1 MNEYV
6 KNLNRIEFVVTM
18 ACTGRCKHCSE
29 GEHINCKGHIDTELA
44 VKSIREICEKYKIE
58 SLMTFGGEPLI
69 YPDVV
74 CAIHKT
80 ATEMGIEK
88 RQLIT
93 NGFFTR
99 KKERI
104 EEVVTMLEKS
114 GVKSLLL
121 SVDAF
126 HQETIPLE
134 PVKHFAECA
143 AKSKMSIQL
152 SPAWLVSEEDNN
164 PYNLKTKEI
173 LGAFED
179 LNISVGSG
187 NVIFPSGNALK
198 YLGEYFKE
206 GTEYSSPYDEDIFD
220 IRAISFSPNGDVLNG
235 NINDNDILDILEAY
249 RPYGKKKSTDSCLT
263 K

>member
-29 GEHINCKGHIDTELA
+29 GEHVNCKGHIDTELA
-44 VKSIREICEKYKIE
+44 VKSIREVCGQYKME

-74 CAIHKT
+74 CEIHKT

-93 NGFFTR
+93 NGYFSK

-104 EEVVTMLEKS
+104 EEVVQKLEKS
-114 GVKSLLL
+114 GVTNLLL

-134 PVKHFAECA
+134 PVKFFAECVMKTKISA
-143 AKSKMSIQL
+143 EI
-152 SPAWLVSEEDNN
+152 SPAWLVSVEDDN
-164 PYNLKTKEI
+164 PYNEKTREI
-173 LGAFED
+173 LKELAD
-179 LNISVGSG
+179 LNIPIGSG

-198 YLGEYFKE
+198 YLKEYFDEEKE
-206 GTEYSSPYDEDIFD
+206 YFIPYEEDPED

-235 NINDNDILDILEAY
+235 NVSEKPILEILEAY
-249 RPYGKKKSTDSCLT
+249 RP
-263 K
+263 